1 MSHAPPM
8 AMASSIRAAGGSSE
22 RRGQTHTKRVSA
34 EGADDCAHD
43 AGEVP
48 TEDGA
53 VRRPDCGTADR
64 AAQ

>member
-1 MSHAPPM
+1 M
-8 AMASSIRAAGGSSE
+8 AMASSMRAAGEILLE

-43 AGEVP
+43 AGEES

-53 VRRPDCGTADR
+53 VRRPDCRTADR